1 MHILIAARRG
11 PEYGRPM
18 RIGMIIA
25 VLGGVVLGAWLALQ
39 AFQRRWTRQQQAQA
53 ETTHPILLLQQQV
66 GALQTQMQTSLDAQG
81 KGVQDQ
87 VRELQQQV
95 AQVLERQAQTMERT
109 SQGLNTRMDAAAR
122 VIAGVQG
129 ELSKVAE
136 RMHAVGE
143 LKDILRAPK
152 LRGGFGEIFLG
163 DLLAQILPREHFIMQ
178 YGFLNGKKV
187 DAVITLGEKL
197 VPIDSKFPLE
207 NFQKGMAAA
216 DPEAEAAKAARRQFL
231 VDVRRHIE
239 AVASYIVPDERTYDF
254 ALMYIPAENI
264 YYEVAV
270 KSEWGNDERHLLSYA
285 LSRKVIPVSPNT
297 LYAYLHTIALGLRGL
312 QVEKF
317 AQEIIGQLG
326 RVQKDFRQLTEDF
339 SVVGKHLTNARGA
352 YDKVEKRLVT
362 IDSKLESFTAAEAA
376 KALPP
381 A

>member
-1 MHILIAARRG
+1 
-11 PEYGRPM
+11 M
-18 RIGMIIA
+18 RIGMIIG
-25 VLGGVVLGAWLALQ
+25 VLGGVMLGAWLALQ
-39 AFQRRWTRQQQAQA
+39 AFKRRWTRQQQAHA
-53 ETTHPILLLQQQV
+53 EVAHPMLLLQQQV
-66 GALQTQMQTSLDAQG
+66 GELRTQMQSSLEAQG
-81 KGVQDQ
+81 KGVQEG

-136 RMHAVGE
+136 RMQAVGE

-178 YGFLNGKKV
+178 YGFPNGKKV

-216 DPEAEAAKAARRQFL
+216 DLETEVAKAARRQFL
-231 VDVRRHIE
+231 VDVRRHID
-239 AVASYIVPDERTYDF
+239 AVAGYILPDERTYEF

-270 KSEWGNDERHLLSYA
+270 KSEWGSDERHLLSHA

-297 LYAYLHTIALGLRGL
+297 LYAYLYTIALGLRGL
-312 QVEKF
+312 QVEKC
-317 AQEIIGQLG
+317 AQEIIGRLG

-339 SVVGKHLTNARGA
+339 TVVGKHLANARGA

-362 IDSKLESFTAAEAA
+362 IDSKLESFTAAEEA

-381 A
+381 S